1 MDTGG
6 IAKPPAATAPT
17 APPRADV
24 VHPGAVR
31 TELPP
36 EAAVRPADAAEAVR
50 FEPARDL
57 AQRAALDAALQ
68 AMIRRHIEIDP
79 KTREVVEQVVD
90 QSTGRVVRQTP
101 EEALLRL
108 RAYAREL
115 REAEEAGDGT
125 PRIEKIA

>member
-6 IAKPPAATAPT
+6 IAKIPAATAPT
-17 APPRADV
+17 PLRADI

-68 AMIRRHIEIDP
+68 DMIRRNIEIDP
-79 KTREVVEQVVD
+79 RTREVVEQVVD

-115 REAEEAGDGT
+115 REPEEAGDGT
-125 PRIEKIA
+125 RRVEKIA